1 MDKIMQLSN
10 GQFDLVTEM
19 VLQQKRERKEQ
30 FATILCKSVIDDDG
44 FEYLVAD
51 DFQYWPSNNL
61 EQTEGSVSPESW
73 DWVTANI
80 LSKNKAADYRIST
93 VVSLHTHP
101 GWFGTNGNLDA
112 TDTQTFKMWTQVFR
126 SVGIDMI
133 NGIVSSNGSLKLY
146 RYDQRT
152 DSFENVICQV
162 EDEFV
167 QSTLPSIGGR
177 GNR

>member
-1 MDKIMQLSN
+1 MDKIMQLSD

-19 VLQQKRERKEQ
+19 VCQQNKERKEQ

-44 FEYLVAD
+44 FECLVAD
-51 DFQYWPSNNL
+51 DFQCWPSDNL
-61 EQTEGSVSPESW
+61 EQTEGSVSPKSW

-80 LSKNKAADYRIST
+80 LNKNKAADYQIST

-101 GWFGTNGNLDA
+101 SWFGTNENLDDD
-112 TDTQTFKMWTQVFR
+112 DTQTFKMWTQAFR
-126 SVGIDMI
+126 SARIDMI

-162 EDEFV
+162 GNEFV
-167 QSTLPSIGGR
+167 QSTLPSKGR
-177 GNR
+177 GSR